1 MIGFWE
7 FILIIFIL
15 LLLFGARKLPE
26 IGESLGKG
34 LKNFKNALKGKDEID
49 VTPLRKD
56 KEENKES

>member
-7 FILIIFIL
+7 FILIILIL